1 MKKII
6 SRRLEKTKLA
16 KTFILIA
23 VIILSTS
30 SVYGQFETRET
41 NETRAAFTSPDSDY
55 RHVRGNDLDLEW
67 SSIQN
72 HSSQDTLEESKI
84 EISDEG
90 GQVVDTTITRGS
102 GSDADLN
109 RGETTSYSYTFS
121 STELSSLEDS
131 VWSIQVID
139 TWGDGTEGQG
149 GISVDAGSFGT
160 VATDIYPDS
169 TGSRVDLGEGFEVK
183 WDSDNDYNV
192 QQNLIETDFVFED
205 DSGNS
210 ETITRSIGDSVAS
223 EETTTNTESFS
234 SSDFNNLDSGEW
246 TVTVNDVWDEET
258 SNGDSHTFTA
268 GSGSISSSITSPSA
282 DSTHDPSQDL
292 LVEWESSNNYDVD
305 QELRSSQVVVSDGT
319 NSVDKPVTIGEVVS
333 QGSSKQ
339 NSATILSS
347 DLDTLNEGDW
357 TVTIT
362 DTWDYGDSTDSIA
375 ITGQSVEGAVSTSIS
390 DPSST
395 TTYNVS
401 EDLSVEWSSANNY
414 NEGQELVES
423 EVRVEGDSGIP
434 YTETVSVGETV
445 SSGSTFN
452 HDALN
457 LSSED
462 LSELNPGDW
471 DVTVTDT
478 WELDESSSTVTFT
491 AEDQSQSNDKET
503 ESSANYSIGVSS
515 PSSGS
520 SFDYD
525 SGEVTVE
532 WTSSNDGDSSRKLT
546 ESSVIFEGGAGLTE
560 IDSIDRGESV
570 SSGDSVSRSVTYDS
584 STWESLEPGD
594 FTLTVRDDWEDG
606 ETVEGSVDVSIDSET
621 DSSQDPDNSTDDS
634 TDEDTNSSE
643 NGSDS
648 TNDSSDGGSSNDQDE
663 EGSDSEDNA
672 CPEGF
677 SWDDGV
683 CVEDSGDSSDSDSD
697 DSDGST
703 DGNED
708 STDNSDSPNDDSS
721 DDGSSTD
728 DQNSDGIN
736 GDNEDTNTSMLQQEV
751 AAGISVQTVF
761 LGVLAVLTLGLLFKR
776 SSYTL
781 KF

>member
-1 MKKII
+1 MNKINLNHPNKYLKFKKYLSVI
-6 SRRLEKTKLA
+6 LA
-16 KTFILIA
+16 FILA
-23 VIILSTS
+23 VNIGLGELSTS
-30 SVYGQFETRET
+30 ETDVDVT
-41 NETRAAFTSPDSDY
+41 NPSNAANYD
-55 RHVRGNDLDLEW
+55 RNNDLVIEW
-67 SSIQN
+67 DSVQY
-72 HSSQDTLEESKI
+72 HASQDTLEDT
-84 EISDEG
+84 EINIIDG
-90 GQVVDTTITRGS
+90 DGAQVTENITLS
-102 GSDADLN
+102 QTAN
-109 RGETTSYSYTFS
+109 NGEIISNQYTFTPS
-121 STELSSLEDS
+121 DLSSLKDS
-131 VWSIQVID
+131 RWDISLRDSWSQDVTASRDPYIKAGDYGEVSSDIRPAETRNYVD
-139 TWGDGTEGQG
+139 LDDGFEITW
-149 GISVDAGSFGT
+149 
-160 VATDIYPDS
+160 DS
-169 TGSRVDLGEGFEVK
+169 T
-183 WDSDNDYNV
+183 NDYNI
-192 QQNLIETDFVFED
+192 QQNLIETDFTFED
-205 DSGNS
+205 GKGNE
-210 ETITRSIGDSVAS
+210 ETITRSIGSTVS
-223 EETTTNTESFS
+223 SYESTSNTESFS
-234 SSDFNNLDSGEW
+234 PSDFNNLESGDW
-246 TVTVNDVWDEET
+246 TVNVSDTWDEET
-258 SNGDSHTFTA
+258 SSGDTLSFTA
-268 GSGSISSSITSPSA
+268 GVGSISSSILSPSSSA
-282 DSTHDPSQDL
+282 NHNPNQNL
-292 LVEWESSNNYDVD
+292 NIEWESKNDYDVG
-305 QELRSSQVVVSDGT
+305 QKLQSTQISVSDGSS
-319 NSVDKPVTIGEVVS
+319 SVDKSVSIDTSVS
-333 QGSSKQ
+333 QGSTKS

-347 DLDTLNEGDW
+347 DLDTLNEGSW
-357 TVTIT
+357 TISIT
-362 DTWDYGDSTDSIA
+362 DTWDYGDSTDSVS
-375 ITGQSVEGAVSTSIS
+375 ITGETVEGSVSTTIS
-390 DPSST
+390 NPSSSLEH
-395 TTYNVS
+395 NS
-401 EDLSVEWSSANNY
+401 SDDLTVDWSSTNNY
-414 NEGQELVES
+414 NTGQELVES